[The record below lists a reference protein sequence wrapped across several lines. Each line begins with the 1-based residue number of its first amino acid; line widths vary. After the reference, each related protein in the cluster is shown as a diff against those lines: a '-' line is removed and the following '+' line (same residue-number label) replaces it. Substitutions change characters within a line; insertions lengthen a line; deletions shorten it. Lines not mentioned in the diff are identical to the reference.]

1 MNIPN
6 FQSFSKVIRFLP
18 YPFLVVVTDQNYLS
32 PGSRLCMCFKVAHK
46 ATVAYKN
53 FTSLVLPFFRDLHVV
68 IILLNCHLA

>member
-46 ATVAYKN
+46 ATVAYKILPPWYYH
-53 FTSLVLPFFRDLHVV
+53 FLETYMSSLSF
-68 IILLNCHLA
+68 